1 MPFYTKNDHFTKT
14 GSGRNQGKLRR
25 RGVSY
30 TCSIV
35 VAGKREVFE
44 LADRFARRLSG
55 SSGRQMGYGEL
66 KALEGIVRTVAGT
79 VPAKATGAS
88 WLRAYTHA
96 EVRQRIFFFA
106 MPLVDTEKRRH
117 FTKTGSGQT

>member
-1 MPFYTKNDHFTKT
+1 MPFYTKNDRFTKT

-88 WLRAYTHA
+88 WLRAYTHV
-96 EVRQRIFFFA
+96 EVRERASFA